1 MSAQEAFRNWITQL
15 AMIGGGVT
23 VAICLA
29 TVIVV
34 FAFHRGK
41 STSSDDGRLNR

>member
-23 VAICLA
+23 AAICLA
-29 TVIVV
+29 TAIAV

-41 STSSDDGRLNR
+41 TASRDDGYGKQ